1 MMIKNS
7 ALRMLVV
14 DSRSKLVLKLF
25 SFFSTIFLAG
35 VISLSASPIWPATTN
50 FFVTDTVLVQSI
62 CEGETFEF
70 DGQTLVNAGTYSA
83 TYTAQDGS
91 DSTVVLE
98 LSVLPTYNLSVNATI
113 CEGESYELGG
123 VEYFDPGVY
132 SLTMTSSLGCDST
145 VELSL
150 EVLYHSLTLL
160 NETVC
165 ENIGL
170 PFNGE
175 LLTVTGV
182 YTALL
187 PAANGCDSLVVLEL
201 TALSSPVII
210 QEATICPG
218 STYAFEGQE
227 FTEAGTYSFT
237 YTGQNGCDS
246 IMQLSLQIAT
256 LDTTYL
262 ISQICEGSTF
272 EYNGDIL
279 TDEGTYE
286 YLFTS
291 TVGCDS
297 VVYLTIEWLPL
308 GLELITIRQCPGTSY
323 FFDGDEITETGVYSK
338 LSIGSNGCDS
348 LTLLDIAFT
357 SPLETTLQASICSNE
372 TYSFQGIELN
382 ETGLYSD
389 TLQSVI
395 GGCDSIVFLQLTVIP
410 APEVQFT
417 AQICSGD
424 SYAFLGSSFTA
435 SGTYQL
441 TIPAVDGC
449 DTIATLVLSV
459 TPPLSTAIGVT
470 ICEGDFFNF
479 GGQQLTTAGLYPFT
493 FVSQEGCDSV
503 VTINLSVLPASRNP
517 ITVQT
522 CGSPYTFLNE
532 PLTESGNYAFV
543 LENASAN
550 GCDSVIELSLTILPS
565 SEPTLLDASICA
577 GERFLFGGFEL
588 TQSGTYTDS
597 LQNQYGCDSLVIL
610 NLRVVDLEAA
620 IIEFE
625 GNLITPLITGASY
638 QWIDCSTLQPI
649 PGANLLSFTPT
660 STGSYAVIVSLNGC
674 SVTSDCKSVV
684 VVSNSEI
691 QLDEFTVKIFPN
703 PASDHLTIDI
713 NTDLPSAADV
723 ILFDLLGR
731 SVLSQRIDSGQRT
744 ITINTSSLS
753 AGQYI
758 LHISNSIT
766 TRTQP
771 ILIK

>member
-1 MMIKNS
+1 MLIKNS

-14 DSRSKLVLKLF
+14 DSRSKLVFKLF
-25 SFFSTIFLAG
+25 SFFLTFFIAG
-35 VISLSASPIWPATTN
+35 VTSLPASSLWSTTTN
-50 FFVTDTVLVQSI
+50 AIVTDTILVQSI
-62 CEGETFEF
+62 CEGETYIF
-70 DGQTLVNAGTYSA
+70 DGQTLVAAGTYSA

-98 LSVLPTYNLSVNATI
+98 LSILPTYNLSVNASI

-175 LLTVTGV
+175 LLTATGV

-187 PAANGCDSLVVLEL
+187 PAANGCDSLIVLEL

-218 STYAFEGQE
+218 STYAYEGQE

-246 IMQLSLQIAT
+246 TMQLSLQIAT

-262 ISQICEGSTF
+262 VSQICEGSTF

-308 GLELITIRQCPGTSY
+308 GLELITVRQCPGTSY
-323 FFDGDEITETGVYSK
+323 VFDGEEITETGVYTQ

-372 TYSFQGIELN
+372 TYSFQGIELT
-382 ETGLYSD
+382 EAGLYSD

-395 GGCDSIVFLQLTVIP
+395 GGCDSIVYLQLTVIP
-410 APEVQFT
+410 APEVQFA

-424 SYAFLGSSFTA
+424 SYTFLGSSFTE

-441 TIPAVDGC
+441 AIPAVDGC
-449 DTIATLVLSV
+449 DTIATLVLNV

-479 GGQQLTTAGLYPFT
+479 GGQQLTTAGLYPFS
-493 FVSQEGCDSV
+493 FVSQEGCDSI
-503 VTINLSVLPASRNP
+503 VTINLSVLPAARNS
-517 ITVQT
+517 ITVET
-522 CGSPYTFLNE
+522 CGSPYIFLNE
-532 PLTESGNYAFV
+532 PLTESGDYTFV
-543 LENASAN
+543 LENAAAN
-550 GCDSVIELSLTILPS
+550 GCDSVVELSLTIFPN
-565 SEPTLLDASICA
+565 SEPTQLEASICA
-577 GERFLFGGFEL
+577 GERLLFGGVEL
-588 TQSGTYTDS
+588 TESGIYTDS
-597 LQNQYGCDSLVIL
+597 LQNQNGCDSLVVL
-610 NLRVVDLEAA
+610 NLRVVDLEAE

-625 GNLITPLITGASY
+625 GNLIAPLNEGASY

-691 QLDEFTVKIFPN
+691 QQDEFTVTVFPN
-703 PASDHLTIDI
+703 PASDHI
-713 NTDLPSAADV
+713 NIGFKTDLPSATDIV
-723 ILFDLLGR
+723 VLDLFGR
-731 SVLSQRIDSGQRT
+731 PILSQRVGSGQQTTT
-744 ITINTSSLS
+744 IDTSKLP

-771 ILIK
+771 IIIK

>member
-1 MMIKNS
+1 MLIKNS
-7 ALRMLVV
+7 ASRMLVV

-25 SFFSTIFLAG
+25 SFFPAFFLAG
-35 VISLSASPIWPATTN
+35 VISLSASPIWHAATN
-50 FFVTDTVLVQSI
+50 SIISDTVLVQSI
-62 CEGETFEF
+62 CEGETYEF
-70 DGQTLVNAGTYSA
+70 DGQTLVTAGTYSA

-91 DSTVVLE
+91 DSTVILE

-123 VEYFDPGVY
+123 VEYFDAGVY

-175 LLTVTGV
+175 LLTTTGV

-201 TALSSPVII
+201 TALSSPLIV

-218 STYAFEGQE
+218 STFTFEGQE
-227 FTEAGTYSFT
+227 FNEAGTYSFT
-237 YTGQNGCDS
+237 YIGQNGCDS
-246 IMQLSLQIAT
+246 TMQLSLQIST

-262 ISQICEGSTF
+262 VSQICEGSTF

-323 FFDGDEITETGVYSK
+323 FFDGDEITETGVYTK

-424 SYAFLGSSFTA
+424 SYTFLGSSFTA

-449 DTIATLVLSV
+449 DTTATLVLSV

-493 FVSQEGCDSV
+493 FVSQEGCDSI
-503 VTINLSVLPASRNP
+503 VTINLSVLPAARNP
-517 ITVQT
+517 ITVET
-522 CGSPYTFLNE
+522 CESPYTYLNE
-532 PLTESGNYAFV
+532 PLTESGNYTFV
-543 LENASAN
+543 LENASSN
-550 GCDSVIELSLTILPS
+550 GCDSVIELSLTILPNS
-565 SEPTLLDASICA
+565 APTQLEASICA
-577 GERFLFGGFEL
+577 GELFLFGGFEL

-610 NLRVVDLEAA
+610 NLRVVDLEAS

-625 GNLITPLITGASY
+625 GNLITPLIAGASY

-691 QLDEFTVKIFPN
+691 QQNEFTVAVFPN
-703 PASDHLTIDI
+703 PASDYINI
-713 NTDLPSAADV
+713 VFNTDLPSTTDIV
-723 ILFDLLGR
+723 VLNLLGR
-731 SVLSQRIDSGQRT
+731 PVLRQRVGSGQRST
-744 ITINTSSLS
+744 IIDASSLP

-771 ILIK
+771 IIIK

>member
-1 MMIKNS
+1 MIKNS

>member
-1 MMIKNS
+1 MIIKNS

-14 DSRSKLVLKLF
+14 DSRSKLVFKTIYF
-25 SFFSTIFLAG
+25 SLTLLIAG
-35 VISLSASPIWPATTN
+35 AFNLSASSLCSTPITATL
-50 FFVTDTVLVQSI
+50 TDTTLVQSI
-62 CEGETFEF
+62 CDGETYEF
-70 DGQTLVNAGTYSA
+70 DGQTLTVSGTYSA

-98 LSVLPTYNLSVNATI
+98 LSVLPTYNLSIEATI

-123 VEYFDPGVY
+123 VEYFDPGIY

-145 VELSL
+145 IELSL

-175 LLTVTGV
+175 LLTATGV

-201 TALSSPVII
+201 TALSSPVVI

-218 STYAFEGQE
+218 SSYTFEGQE
-227 FTEAGTYSFT
+227 FTDAGTYSFT
-237 YTGQNGCDS
+237 YVGQNGCDS
-246 IMQLSLQIAT
+246 TMQLSLQISS

-262 ISQICEGSTF
+262 VSQICEGSTF

-323 FFDGDEITETGVYSK
+323 FFDGDEITETGVYTK

-424 SYAFLGSSFTA
+424 SYTFLGSSFTA

-479 GGQQLTTAGLYPFT
+479 GGQQLTTAGLYPFS
-493 FVSQEGCDSV
+493 FVSQEGCDSI
-503 VTINLSVLPASRNP
+503 VTINLSVLPAARNP
-517 ITVQT
+517 ITVET
-522 CGSPYTFLNE
+522 CGSPFTFLNE
-532 PLTESGNYAFV
+532 PLTESGNYTFV

-550 GCDSVIELSLTILPS
+550 GCDSVIELSLTILPD
-565 SEPTLLDASICA
+565 SEPTQLEASICA

-597 LQNQYGCDSLVIL
+597 LQNQSGCDSLVVL

-625 GNLITPLITGASY
+625 GNLITPLIEGASY

-649 PGANLLSFTPT
+649 PGANVLSFTPT

-691 QLDEFTVKIFPN
+691 QQNEITVTIFPN
-703 PASDHLTIDI
+703 PASDHITIDF
-713 NTDLPSAADV
+713 NTELLSATDIMLLDL
-723 ILFDLLGR
+723 FGR
-731 SVLSQRIDSGQRT
+731 PILSQRVGTSQQT
-744 ITINTSSLS
+744 ITINTSNLS

-771 ILIK
+771 IIIK

>member
-1 MMIKNS
+1 
-7 ALRMLVV
+7 MLVV

-25 SFFSTIFLAG
+25 SFFPAFFLAG
-35 VISLSASPIWPATTN
+35 VISLSASPIWHAATN
-50 FFVTDTVLVQSI
+50 SIISDTVLVQSI
-62 CEGETFEF
+62 CEGETYEF
-70 DGQTLVNAGTYSA
+70 DGQTLVTAGTYSA

-91 DSTVVLE
+91 DSTVILE

-123 VEYFDPGVY
+123 VEYFDAGVY

-175 LLTVTGV
+175 LLTTTGV

-201 TALSSPVII
+201 TALSSPLIV

-218 STYAFEGQE
+218 STFTFEGQE
-227 FTEAGTYSFT
+227 FNEAGTYSFT
-237 YTGQNGCDS
+237 YIGQNGCDS
-246 IMQLSLQIAT
+246 TMQLSLQIST

-262 ISQICEGSTF
+262 VSQICEGSTF

-323 FFDGDEITETGVYSK
+323 FFDGDEITETGVYTK

-424 SYAFLGSSFTA
+424 SYTFLGSSFTA

-449 DTIATLVLSV
+449 DTTATLVLSV

-493 FVSQEGCDSV
+493 FVSQEGCDSI
-503 VTINLSVLPASRNP
+503 VTINLSVLPAARNP
-517 ITVQT
+517 ITVET
-522 CGSPYTFLNE
+522 CESPYTYLNE
-532 PLTESGNYAFV
+532 PLTESGNYTFV
-543 LENASAN
+543 LENASSN
-550 GCDSVIELSLTILPS
+550 GCDSVIELSLTILPNS
-565 SEPTLLDASICA
+565 APTQLEASICA
-577 GERFLFGGFEL
+577 GELFLFGGFEL

-610 NLRVVDLEAA
+610 NLRVVDLEAS

-625 GNLITPLITGASY
+625 GNLITPLIAGASY

-691 QLDEFTVKIFPN
+691 QQNEFTVAVFPN
-703 PASDHLTIDI
+703 PASDYINI
-713 NTDLPSAADV
+713 VFNTDLPSTTDIV
-723 ILFDLLGR
+723 VLNLLGR
-731 SVLSQRIDSGQRT
+731 PVLRQRVGSGQRST
-744 ITINTSSLS
+744 IIDASSLP

-771 ILIK
+771 IIIK